1 MPELMVP
8 LGDAHC
14 KRTFRVAL
22 AQIKIH
28 SVDGQA
34 QIRIHGAEA
43 TFARCAD
50 YILKYELA

>member
-1 MPELMVP
+1 MPDLMVP

-14 KRTFRVAL
+14 KWTFRVAL

-28 SVDGQA
+28 SADRQM
-34 QIRIHGAEA
+34 QIRTGAEP
-43 TFARCAD
+43 TFARCAG